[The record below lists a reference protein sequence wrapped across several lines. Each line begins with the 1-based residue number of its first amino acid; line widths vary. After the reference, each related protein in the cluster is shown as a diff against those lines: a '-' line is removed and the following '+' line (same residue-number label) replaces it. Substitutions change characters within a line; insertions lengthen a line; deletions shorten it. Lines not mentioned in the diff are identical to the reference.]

1 MRENRWNRSLLHCL
15 PILHAPLWYQAGSG
29 FVLNIVHLKVVKT
42 RVSKMAYFS
51 DYDRLQTRWWSYNVP
66 CQNFLFRW
74 FLKIRFRKFSISKN
88 GRHSNRIIKNF
99 KIGSEIPIFSI
110 LHVQTFNNCVFRK
123 IFRKQRAVKS
133 NFASGSFLISKQF
146 LNNLKALQSENK
158 TRGI

>member
-1 MRENRWNRSLLHCL
+1 MRENRWNRSLLHCR
-15 PILHAPLWYQAGSG
+15 PSLHAPLWYQAGSG
-29 FVLNIVHLKVVKT
+29 FVWNIVHLKVVKT

-110 LHVQTFNNCVFRK
+110 LHVQKSNKCVFRK
-123 IFRKQRAVKS
+123 FFSKT
-133 NFASGSFLISKQF
+133 ASREKQF
-146 LNNLKALQSENK
+146 RVCLFLNIK
-158 TRGI
+158 TVSQ